1 MSERLRLIERIFHG
15 SLQLAEEERRAYL
28 VECCG
33 GDAALLADV
42 ESLIRYAG
50 QHTDDLRGHVAPTA
64 DDLLRQHVS
73 ASVFEPNAML
83 GPYRIERVLGQGGMG
98 IAYLAFDTR
107 LGRRVAIKT
116 VGGVSAFLP
125 KAADDLLR
133 EARAAATLVHPNI
146 AALYDCGSTEGT
158 PWFVME
164 YVPGVTLRTLLSQG
178 SVPEEEVL
186 RHAAQLVSALE
197 YAHAKHLIH
206 RDIKPENILIADDG
220 GVKVID
226 FGLASMTQW
235 LDAASPMPLRGTL
248 SYIAPELLDGRT
260 PTPASDIYSVGVVLY
275 EMATG
280 LRPSRSGAD
289 EQLLSLVATERN
301 GVVEARL
308 PGPGLSRVIAKCLAT
323 DPGERYRDGAELSA
337 ALAALGPR
345 RVSVAGERPRP
356 RLLILDFV
364 NSSGT
369 DGWLGTAIADSVAA
383 DLSRF
388 ESVSVA
394 TRRRVLEATYQPGA
408 DGLLDADA
416 ALALARHAAAQWI
429 VSGTYQQLGHR
440 VRVTPRV
447 TDVSTGAVRPTSK
460 VDGELESVFDLQ
472 DRVAGAVLDA
482 LHIEAVHRVAPA
494 AHQLGTPRVLAS
506 EHYARGRQRLYRME
520 AAALRE
526 AIVHF
531 EHAIVIDPAFAP
543 AYAGLGTGYA
553 LLFLRTSNPDDVAR
567 ASGYLERATEL
578 DPAFGEP
585 YPWLVNSRFR
595 QNNPAGALDA
605 ANKGVALQPDLP
617 EAHYFSGGVH
627 YMMAEYPGCNVNSA
641 PGLLAECLRLQPY
654 FHPAW
659 IVLGATAMFLGQHTA
674 AAGILST
681 AIALE
686 HEPALAFRFVGAQ
699 TLLGLALVRS
709 GDWAAASAALQEGLE
724 VLEDREHVYRETFRA
739 LSCCGLGDVALRTGA
754 PDTALSHYRRA
765 SRIAR
770 DAARSAGS
778 ARLMF
783 RADAGLAAAYAAVGQ
798 HERGRQLA
806 DQAAATLEEVAAH
819 TGTITFE
826 CGLGQLCLDLA
837 VAEVRLGA
845 LDRAATLLARAVT
858 SGWRDAVWLSV
869 DPELHRL
876 HDHPVASAAMAV
888 LQRAAF
894 PPIEVPATS
903 PATSLR

>member
-15 SLQLAEEERRAYL
+15 SLELTDDERRAYIA
-28 VECCG
+28 ECCA
-33 GDAALLADV
+33 GDAALLVEV
-42 ESLIRYAG
+42 ESLIYYAG
-50 QHTDDLRGHVAPTA
+50 QHTDDLREHVAPTA
-64 DDLLRQHVS
+64 HSFLRQDAS

-98 IAYLAFDTR
+98 VAYLAFDTR
-107 LGRRVAIKT
+107 LGRQVAIKT

-125 KAADDLLR
+125 EAADDLLR
-133 EARAAATLVHPNI
+133 EARAAATLVHPNV
-146 AALYDCGSTEGT
+146 AALYDCGSTQGT

-164 YVPGVTLRTLLSQG
+164 YVPGVTLRTLLSHG
-178 SVPEEEVL
+178 SVPEGEVL

-197 YAHAKHLIH
+197 YAHTKRLIH

-220 GVKVID
+220 SVKVID
-226 FGLASMTQW
+226 FGLASMAQR
-235 LDAASPMPLRGTL
+235 LDAASPTPLRGTL
-248 SYIAPELLDGRT
+248 RYIAPELLDGRT
-260 PTPASDIYSVGVVLY
+260 PTPAADIYSVGVVLY

-280 LRPSRSGAD
+280 LRPSEGGA
-289 EQLLSLVATERN
+289 EEHLLSVVATRRT
-301 GVVEARL
+301 GAVEGRL
-308 PGPGLSRVIAKCLAT
+308 PGPGLSRVIAKCLAI
-323 DPGERYRDGAELSA
+323 DPVERYRDGAELSA

-345 RVSVAGERPRP
+345 SVNVAGEGPRP

-364 NSSGT
+364 NVTGT

-394 TRRRVLEATYQPGA
+394 TRRRVLEATHQPGA

-416 ALALARHAAAQWI
+416 ALAMARCAAAQWI
-429 VSGTYQQLGHR
+429 VSGTYQQVGHR
-440 VRVTPRV
+440 VRVTPRL

-460 VDGELESVFDLQ
+460 VDGDLESIFDLQ

-482 LHIEAVHRVAPA
+482 LHLNAGPRAAPA
-494 AHQLGTPRVLAS
+494 GHQGGTRRVLAS
-506 EHYARGRQRLYRME
+506 EHYGRGRQRLYRME
-520 AAALRE
+520 ATALSE
-526 AIVHF
+526 AIAHF
-531 EHAIVIDPAFAP
+531 EYAIAIDPEFAP
-543 AYAGLGTGYA
+543 AYAGLGTGYS

-578 DPAFGEP
+578 DPALGEP

-605 ANKGVALQPDLP
+605 ATKGVALQPDLP

-627 YMMAEYPGCNVNSA
+627 YMMAEYPGCSVNNA
-641 PGLLAECLRLQPY
+641 PGLLAECLRLEPH

-686 HEPALAFRFVGAQ
+686 HEPAVAFRFVGAH
-699 TLLGLALVRS
+699 TLRGLALVRS
-709 GDWAAASAALQEGLE
+709 GDWAAATVALREGLE

-754 PDTALSHYRRA
+754 PDDALSHYRRA

-778 ARLMF
+778 ARLMI
-783 RADAGLAAAYAAVGQ
+783 RADAGLAAAYAGVGQ

-806 DQAAATLEEVAAH
+806 EQAAATLQEVAAH

-826 CGLGQLCLDLA
+826 CGLGQLCLNLA
-837 VAEVRLGA
+837 VAEVRLGS
-845 LDRAATLLARAVT
+845 LDRAANRLARAVT

-869 DPELHRL
+869 DPELHQL
-876 HDHPVASAAMAV
+876 HDHPVASAAMAL
-888 LQRAAF
+888 LQGEAS
-894 PPIEVPATS
+894 PHIDVPATGR
-903 PATSLR
+903 ATRLG